1 MTYHGWH
8 RGRVEAVRPGSLV
21 VSGVEPG
28 TGTSYSDC
36 PGGPPGAHAEGD
48 AGVHVGQIAQL
59 GAERAPDAPCV
70 EDERT
75 RLTCGQFAAAAGRLS
90 GGLASLGVRAGDVVA
105 TMLPNC
111 VEMVLTLFAAW
122 RMGAAVT
129 PVNPVLTAAEAA
141 YQLADSGAK
150 VVIADAASAGK
161 LPRPGVR
168 VIRLEDAGGLDG
180 PPPPPRAEA
189 GDLALLVYTSGTT
202 GRPKGVML
210 DHANLAAMTGQI
222 LTALDITA
230 AARVLLVLP
239 LFHVNGIMLSVVSP
253 LAAGGSTVIL
263 GRFDPQTFW
272 RQVEQH
278 RPTYFSAVPTIYL
291 VLNSLPPQVRP
302 DLSSLQFVICGA
314 APMPTNAIHEFERR
328 YRVPIVE
335 GYGLSEGTVASTIN
349 PLHGTRKP
357 GTVGLPFPGQQVAIA
372 GDAGQHLPDG
382 EIGEVIIRG
391 ANVMRGYL
399 GKPEATAGALRG
411 GWLHT
416 GDVGYLDADGYLV
429 LVDRKKDMIIRGGEN
444 IYPKEIENVL
454 HQHPAIHEAA
464 VVGRS
469 DPVYGEQ
476 PVAYAVL
483 RPGAH
488 ATPEELIGHC
498 RASLAKFKIPRAVY
512 LVDSLPKNTIGK
524 ILKEPLRDDA
534 RSRTASQP
542 APPRAG

>member
-1 MTYHGWH
+1 MGDTLTGLRRSRRAPWSCPVLS
-8 RGRVEAVRPGSLV
+8 RVSARCTPIPRAARAGRTLR
-21 VSGVEPG
+21 
-28 TGTSYSDC
+28 
-36 PGGPPGAHAEGD
+36 GD
-48 AGVHVGQIAQL
+48 AAVHVGQIAQL
-59 GAERAPDAPCV
+59 CAERAPDAPCV
-70 EDERT
+70 EDERA
-75 RLTCGQFAAAAGRLS
+75 RLTSGQFAAAVERLS
-90 GGLASLGVRAGDVVA
+90 GGLASLGVGAGDVVA

-129 PVNPVLTAAEAA
+129 PVNPVLTAAEAV

-161 LPRPGVR
+161 LPRADVQ
-168 VIRLEDAGGLDG
+168 VIQVEDVGGLDG
-180 PPPPPRAEA
+180 PAPPPRAEA

-210 DHANLAAMTGQI
+210 DHANLAAMTEQI
-222 LTALDITA
+222 LTALEITA

-263 GRFDPQTFW
+263 GRFDPKTFW
-272 RQVEQH
+272 QQVEKH

-349 PLHGTRKP
+349 PLHGKHKP
-357 GTVGLPFPGQQVAIA
+357 GTVGLPFPGQEVAIV
-372 GDAGQHLPDG
+372 GDTGQHLPYG

-399 GKPEATAGALRG
+399 GKPEATAEAVRG

-444 IYPKEIENVL
+444 IYPKEVENVL

-488 ATPEELIGHC
+488 ATRDELIEHC

-512 LVDSLPKNTIGK
+512 LMDSLPKNTIGK
-524 ILKEPLRDDA
+524 ILKEPLREDA
-534 RSRTASQP
+534 RSRTVSPP
-542 APPRAG
+542 APPRGD

>member
-1 MTYHGWH
+1 
-8 RGRVEAVRPGSLV
+8 
-21 VSGVEPG
+21 
-28 TGTSYSDC
+28 
-36 PGGPPGAHAEGD
+36 
-48 AGVHVGQIAQL
+48 VHVGQIAQL
-59 GAERAPDAPCV
+59 CAERAPDAPCV

-75 RLTCGQFAAAAGRLS
+75 RLTAGQFAASVERLS

-161 LPRPGVR
+161 LPRADVR
-168 VIRLEDAGGLDG
+168 VIRLEDAGGLGG

-239 LFHVNGIMLSVVSP
+239 LFHVNGIMLSVVSL
-253 LAAGGSTVIL
+253 LAAGGSTVIV
-263 GRFDPQTFW
+263 GRFDPETFW

-314 APMPTNAIHEFERR
+314 VPMPTSAIREFEHR
-328 YRVPIVE
+328 YQVPIVE
-335 GYGLSEGTVASTIN
+335 GYVLS
-349 PLHGTRKP
+349 
-357 GTVGLPFPGQQVAIA
+357 
-372 GDAGQHLPDG
+372 
-382 EIGEVIIRG
+382 
-391 ANVMRGYL
+391 
-399 GKPEATAGALRG
+399 
-411 GWLHT
+411 
-416 GDVGYLDADGYLV
+416 
-429 LVDRKKDMIIRGGEN
+429 
-444 IYPKEIENVL
+444 
-454 HQHPAIHEAA
+454 
-464 VVGRS
+464 
-469 DPVYGEQ
+469 
-476 PVAYAVL
+476 
-483 RPGAH
+483 
-488 ATPEELIGHC
+488 
-498 RASLAKFKIPRAVY
+498 
-512 LVDSLPKNTIGK
+512 
-524 ILKEPLRDDA
+524 
-534 RSRTASQP
+534 
-542 APPRAG
+542 

>member
-1 MTYHGWH
+1 M
-8 RGRVEAVRPGSLV
+8 
-21 VSGVEPG
+21 
-28 TGTSYSDC
+28 
-36 PGGPPGAHAEGD
+36 
-48 AGVHVGQIAQL
+48 HVGQIAQL

-75 RLTCGQFAAAAGRLS
+75 GLSSGQFAAAVERLS

-161 LPRPGVR
+161 LPRADVR
-168 VIRLEDAGGLDG
+168 VIQVEDVGGLDG

-222 LTALDITA
+222 LTALELTA

-263 GRFDPQTFW
+263 GRFDPKTFW
-272 RQVEQH
+272 QQVEQH

-349 PLHGTRKP
+349 PLHGKHKP
-357 GTVGLPFPGQQVAIA
+357 GTVGLPFPGQEVAIA
-372 GDAGQHLPDG
+372 GDAGQHLPYG

-399 GKPEATAGALRG
+399 GKPEATAKALRD

-444 IYPKEIENVL
+444 IYPKEVENVL

-464 VVGRS
+464 VVGRP

-488 ATPEELIGHC
+488 ATPDELIEHC
-498 RASLAKFKIPRAVY
+498 RASLAKFKIPRGLY
-512 LVDSLPKNTIGK
+512 LMDSLPKNTIGK

-534 RSRTASQP
+534 RSRTVSPP
-542 APPRAG
+542 APPRRD